1 MSGRVEISAAFVV
14 YLPLCFCETRSY
26 YLPSMNNGRTVG
38 ATIVVLS
45 FLLASVADGQQVRF
59 FPVNKDIV
67 EAHLKD
73 APSKNED
80 RKVRLE
86 ELFQDA
92 GCKDENLA
100 NQKVNGSRLPNVICT
115 LSGPSESVIIV
126 GAHFD
131 NQGAGSG
138 IVDNWS
144 GASLLPHLYQ
154 SLSKERRHHVFRFIG
169 FTDEEKGLVGSRF
182 YAERL
187 KKEEITN
194 VKAMINLD
202 TLGLGP
208 AELWLN
214 RGDKALANLFFG
226 VAGALELPRIAM
238 NVEQVGSTDSESFR
252 QLKIPSLTVHSIT
265 QRTLPILH
273 SPADKL
279 SAINLDD
286 YYQSYRLLTAYLIV
300 LDQQIP

>member
-1 MSGRVEISAAFVV
+1 
-14 YLPLCFCETRSY
+14 
-26 YLPSMNNGRTVG
+26 
-38 ATIVVLS
+38 
-45 FLLASVADGQQVRF
+45 
-59 FPVNKDIV
+59 
-67 EAHLKD
+67 
-73 APSKNED
+73 
-80 RKVRLE
+80 
-86 ELFQDA
+86 
-92 GCKDENLA
+92 
-100 NQKVNGSRLPNVICT
+100 
-115 LSGPSESVIIV
+115 
-126 GAHFD
+126 
-131 NQGAGSG
+131 
-138 IVDNWS
+138 
-144 GASLLPHLYQ
+144 LLPHLYQ